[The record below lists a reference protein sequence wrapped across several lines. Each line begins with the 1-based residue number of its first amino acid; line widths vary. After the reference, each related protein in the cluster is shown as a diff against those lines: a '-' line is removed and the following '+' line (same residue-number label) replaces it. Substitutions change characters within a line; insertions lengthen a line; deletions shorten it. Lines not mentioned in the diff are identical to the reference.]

1 MEQVNQG
8 VRENVYPQA
17 AQAFGRTLRQAVINA
32 ATPAAAVLVAL
43 ACGAALLWLNGFDG
57 SDVVTVM
64 IFGSFQ
70 DMRSVGEILLKATP
84 LILIG
89 AGLCVA
95 FRCSIWN
102 IGAEGQLYAGAIAAT
117 LVGTNFDGLSVWVH
131 APLVMLAGA
140 LAGAA
145 WAGIAAYLKVRF
157 QASEIVTTIM
167 LNYIALILT
176 SYLVTGPMRDA
187 SAAYPQ
193 SARLIREA
201 WTPRIVSD
209 MRLHIGIIVAVVLAV
224 ALYIFLQRSSR
235 GFSLRVVGLNPIR
248 SPLCRDAGRPQR
260 NDRNL
265 HFSGAMAGLAGA
277 FEVAGVTHR
286 LYQNISPGY
295 GFEGIA
301 VALLAGNNPLAAIV
315 SGGLFAT
322 LRSGSE
328 VLQITSQVPQVLVLD
343 HTGHRHSLGRRLHQ
357 AARHPQDRGL
367 KNGNSRKELSP
378 EGKQNFGAFAQFPG
392 RTTSRTLPELL

>member
-17 AQAFGRTLRQAVINA
+17 SQALYRTLSQAAISA
-32 ATPAAAVLVAL
+32 ITPIAAVLVAL
-43 ACGAALLWLNGFDG
+43 AFGAALLWLNGFNG
-57 SDVVTVM
+57 TDVVTVM

-70 DMRSVGEILLKATP
+70 DVRSFGEILLKATP

-102 IGAEGQLYAGAIAAT
+102 IGAEGQLYVGAIAAT
-117 LVGTNFDGLSVWVH
+117 YVGTSIDGLSVWVH

-145 WAGIAAYLKVRF
+145 WAGIAGYLKVRF

-167 LNYIALILT
+167 LNYIAIILT
-176 SYLVTGPMRDA
+176 SYLVTGPMKDA

-193 SARLIREA
+193 SARLVREA

-209 MRLHIGIIVAVVLAV
+209 MRLHIGILVAVVLAV
-224 ALYIFLQRSSR
+224 ALYIFLQKSSR
-235 GFSLRVVGLNPIR
+235 GFALRVVGLNPNAAR
-248 SPLCRDAGRPQR
+248 YAGMNVRR
-260 NDRNL
+260 NVMIAICI
-265 HFSGAMAGLAGA
+265 SGALAGLAGA

-301 VALLAGNNPLAAIV
+301 VALLANNNPLAAII

-328 VLQITSQVPQVLVLD
+328 VLQITSQVPQVLVLVIQ
-343 HTGHRHSLGRRLHQ
+343 GIVI
-357 AARHPQDRGL
+357 
-367 KNGNSRKELSP
+367 LSVV
-378 EGKQNFGAFAQFPG
+378 AFAKL
-392 RTTSRTLPELL
+392 RDILRIVA

>member
-1 MEQVNQG
+1 MAQVNQG
-8 VRENVYPQA
+8 VRETVYPQA
-17 AQAFGRTLRQAVINA
+17 AQTLYRTLSQIAISAV
-32 ATPAAAVLVAL
+32 TPIAAVLVAL
-43 ACGAALLWLNGFDG
+43 AFGALLLWLNGFNG

-117 LVGTNFDGLSVWVH
+117 LVGTSFDGLSVWVH

-145 WAGIAAYLKVRF
+145 WAGIAGYLKVRF

-209 MRLHIGIIVAVVLAV
+209 MRLHIGILVAIVLAV
-224 ALYIFLQRSSR
+224 ALYIFLQKSSR
-235 GFSLRVVGLNPIR
+235 GFALRVVGLNPHAAR
-248 SPLCRDAGRPQR
+248 YAGMQVAR
-260 NDRNL
+260 NVMIAMCI
-265 HFSGAMAGLAGA
+265 SGAMAGLAGA

-301 VALLAGNNPLAAIV
+301 VALLAANNPLAAIV

-328 VLQITSQVPQVLVLD
+328 VLQITSQVPQVLVLVIQ
-343 HTGHRHSLGRRLHQ
+343 GMVI
-357 AARHPQDRGL
+357 
-367 KNGNSRKELSP
+367 LSVV
-378 EGKQNFGAFAQFPG
+378 AFAKL
-392 RTTSRTLPELL
+392 RDILRIVA